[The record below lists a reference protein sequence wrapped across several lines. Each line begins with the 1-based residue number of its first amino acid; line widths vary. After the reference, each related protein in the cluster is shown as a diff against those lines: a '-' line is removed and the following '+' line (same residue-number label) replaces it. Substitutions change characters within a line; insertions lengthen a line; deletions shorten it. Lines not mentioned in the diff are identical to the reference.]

1 MAENKKS
8 FILYCD
14 QKGLWEKL
22 SDEQAGRLIKHV
34 IAYVNDENPAAP
46 DFVTELAFEPIKAAL
61 KRDLSKW
68 DDIKEKRRIAGLASA
83 EARRQAAEHD
93 STNSTSVESVEQDAT
108 LSTVSVN
115 DSVNVSVSV
124 NESEKSLT
132 KVSPE
137 KSGNAAPSLSER
149 IAKANETVVPF
160 LNKVAGTA
168 FKADSKATQRLIAA
182 RVREGYKWPDFQM
195 VIIGRWQAWKDDP
208 KMSEYI
214 RPSTLFGTKF
224 EGYLQSAK
232 AEQNTPTQARNG
244 MTSPKLVFSNPIL

>member
-1 MAENKKS
+1 MAQNKKS

-14 QKGLWEKL
+14 QKGTWDKL

-34 IAYVNDENPAAP
+34 IAYVNDENPIAP

-83 EARRQAAEHD
+83 EARRQAVEHD
-93 STNSTSVESVEQDAT
+93 LTNSTSVESVEQDAT

-124 NESEKSLT
+124 SENKKNLT

-137 KSGNAAPSLSER
+137 KSGNAIPTFSER
-149 IAKANETVVPF
+149 IAKANKTVVPF
-160 LNKVAGTA
+160 LNEVAGTA

-182 RVREGYKWPDFQM
+182 RVREGYKWADFKM
-195 VIIGRWQAWKDDP
+195 VIVGRWQAWKDDP
-208 KMSEYI
+208 KMREYI

-224 EGYLQSAK
+224 ESYLQSAK
-232 AEQNTPTQARNG
+232 ADKNTPPQVRNG
-244 MTSPKLVFSNPIL
+244 MTSQKLVFSNPIL